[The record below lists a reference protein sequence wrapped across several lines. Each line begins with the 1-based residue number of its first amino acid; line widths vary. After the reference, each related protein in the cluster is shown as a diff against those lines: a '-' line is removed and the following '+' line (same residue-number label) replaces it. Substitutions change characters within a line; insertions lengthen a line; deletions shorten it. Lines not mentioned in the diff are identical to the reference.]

1 MARRKPQSGGK
12 PRRST
17 PYAGSVHQNPVR
29 RQRRRRS
36 TMSRMST
43 RSATLLILGTAVA
56 AIAGVAVAG
65 AITNGGAKNTASNTP
80 SAPPVSS
87 PTPSPNPSG
96 PLGPVAPTPVSTHSS
111 PPVVHTPSPKPSPT
125 PVLTPSLSPSAAPS
139 PTPKTSATKQSCP
152 TSPAARAAVARRLLQ
167 HTSAL
172 PNATLITDGPRQGLL
187 GASDLSART
196 VTLFVRSCADEPT
209 IQLAF
214 VWGYEAGQ
222 FIPIQNWSS
231 STTSRYA
238 QLRGMSGT
246 PSQTLLRQDVASV
259 YAFWQTG
266 STRYWQ
272 SPISAPSASQL
283 QSLVPYLKT
292 S

>member
-1 MARRKPQSGGK
+1 MARRRPQSGGK

-17 PYAGSVHQNPVR
+17 PYAGSVRQNPVR
-29 RQRRRRS
+29 RPSRRRS
-36 TMSRMST
+36 ALSRMST
-43 RSATLLILGTAVA
+43 RSATLLILGTALA

-65 AITNGGAKNTASNTP
+65 AITSNGGVTPTAANTP
-80 SAPPVSS
+80 STPPVS
-87 PTPSPNPSG
+87 TPSASPSG

-111 PPVVHTPSPKPSPT
+111 PPAVHTPSPAPVAT
-125 PVLTPSLSPSAAPS
+125 PKVTPKVTPSAAPS
-139 PTPKTSATKQSCP
+139 ATPSATKSGCP
-152 TSPAARAAVARRLLQ
+152 TASGRVAAARKLLQ

-172 PNATLITDGPRQGLL
+172 PNATLITSGPRQGLL

-196 VTLFVRSCADEPT
+196 VTLFVRSCANEPT

-222 FIPIQNWSS
+222 FIPTQTWSS
-231 STTSRYA
+231 STSARWA
-238 QLRGMSGT
+238 QLRGIHGT
-246 PSQTLLRQDVASV
+246 PSQTLLRQDAASV

-266 STRYWQ
+266 TTRYWQ
-272 SPISAPSASQL
+272 SPIAPPSASQL